1 MKIPVIFMGSP
12 DFALPTLRALADHYQ
27 VRGVVTQPDRPSGRG
42 KQLMPPAIKLE
53 AERLGLSFIQPPKLR
68 DPGVLDALRAWAPE
82 VIIVAAYGQ
91 ILRQDVL
98 DLPIYGCINVHASLL
113 PRWRGAAP
121 IQAAILAGDTQ
132 TGITI
137 MRMDAGLDSGPVL
150 AQAPIPITS
159 DDTAGSLS
167 DRLANLGADLLIKTL
182 PDYLAGQL
190 IPRPQDETLVTKAP
204 MLNRQQGEIDF
215 TLDSSYLAR
224 MVRAYHPWPGCFT
237 TWQGGILKIHRAH
250 AAADPQVRPGTCL
263 VVEGKPAWGT
273 GNGVLVLDELQPA
286 GRRRMSGEEFLR
298 GTRSWGA

>member
-42 KQLMPPAIKLE
+42 KQLRPPAIKQE
-53 AERLGLSFIQPPKLR
+53 AERLGLPVIQPQKLR
-68 DPGVLDALRAWAPE
+68 DPGVLDTLKAWAPE
-82 VIIVAAYGQ
+82 VIVVAAYGQ

-98 DLPIYGCINVHASLL
+98 DLPKYGCINVHASLL

-150 AQAPIPITS
+150 AQAAIPIEAG
-159 DDTAGSLS
+159 DTAGSLS
-167 DRLANLGADLLIKTL
+167 EKLAGLGAELLVKSL
-182 PDYLAGQL
+182 PAYLSGQL
-190 IPRPQDETLVTKAP
+190 IPKPQDETLVTKAS

-224 MVRAYHPWPGCFT
+224 MVRAYHPWPGCYT

-250 AAADPQVRPGTCL
+250 AVPGKGDDPGTCL
-263 VVEGKPAWGT
+263 VVDGKPAWGT
-273 GNGVLVLDELQPA
+273 GNGLLVMDELQPA
-286 GRRRMSGEEFLR
+286 GKRRMSGEEFLR
-298 GTRSWGA
+298 GTRSWST